1 MRSDT
6 VRTELALEL
15 LVHGVGGTTPQTMLN
30 DPRITRVCGD
40 DTAGIYRRADDADA
54 ERRPQEYG
62 EGPVPDAYSWC
73 NLTSGDG
80 SRALWLLL
88 LPFMVANLAHWMR
101 PPVSRPRLD
110 RAYDVLVRLLAL
122 SLTVL
127 LVAAACEVA
136 MDLVAWQCA
145 GNAACAGGK
154 SWLSFLAAGEPGRRI
169 AAGAALPVG
178 LTLLLW
184 WLSRR
189 TWYAYESQRPLPGP
203 HPEGREG
210 PDVTPLARR
219 GFWYGRRLVARLRA
233 AHTAAGLL
241 TVAVALVVPPLE
253 RDMDV
258 GGIRIL
264 AAVGWLLT
272 GSLAG
277 LTVAAIAVTCGMG
290 RSEHAPDEAL
300 DPRLARAMLGGAA
313 AALLATAGYA
323 CWHRPGWNAGGRL
336 PAGEAFGWLALAQGL
351 LLVALACVAHLMH
364 RSGGGRAELRGLG
377 GPAVALLACSLG
389 GVLTGGIAQRVADWL
404 DRGATPGG
412 GDGAVAGPPVLLS
425 WQASAIPLLLL
436 VLAVVV
442 VARGRRLLRRTR
454 ALVPKV
460 ESDYP
465 GEEHEPARSRQI
477 ALARARAELTD
488 QAALFIGVIGTVA
501 FLLGAGALAGAWL
514 SGAVP
519 GRAGADP
526 PGWVRTVAETAQA
539 LGSWLVGAGVVAL
552 IALGRR
558 AYRDAGA
565 RRTVGILW
573 DVGTFWPRAAHP
585 FAPPCYAERAVPD
598 LTWRMTTWT
607 RANHGRI
614 ILSGHSQGSVL
625 AAAAVWQLDP
635 ATRARIALLTYG
647 SPLGRLY
654 GRWFPAYFGPPA
666 LTSLHGEL
674 HAWRNLWR
682 RTDPIGGPVHLDE
695 PGPPVDRAPLPD
707 PAAYG
712 RTEEHPLPAPLLT
725 HFDYQADPAFA
736 AERGALLR
744 WLYRNVEGVLPGQ
757 GQGSGGRSSG

>member
-6 VRTELALEL
+6 VRTELSLEL

-40 DTAGIYRRADDADA
+40 DTAGIYRRAEDADA
-54 ERRPQEYG
+54 ENRPEEYEG
-62 EGPVPDAYSWC
+62 GPVPDAYSWC

-101 PPVSRPRLD
+101 PQVSRPGLD

-127 LVAAACEVA
+127 LVAAVCEVA

-154 SWLSFLAAGEPGRRI
+154 TWLSFLADREPGRRI
-169 AAGAALPVG
+169 AAGAVLPTG

-189 TWYAYESQRPLPGP
+189 TWYAYESQRPLTRLAVGE
-203 HPEGREG
+203 PEGA
-210 PDVTPLARR
+210 DVTPLARR

-241 TVAVALVVPPLE
+241 TVSVALLVPPLE
-253 RDMDV
+253 HDTYV
-258 GGIRIL
+258 GGIGTL

-272 GSLAG
+272 GVVAG
-277 LTVAAIAVTCGMG
+277 LTVAVIAVTCGMG

-300 DPRLARAMLGGAA
+300 DPRLARTMLGGTA
-313 AALLATAGYA
+313 AALLAAAGYA
-323 CWHRPGWNAGGRL
+323 SWHRPGWSATGRL
-336 PAGEAFGWLALAQGL
+336 PAGEAFGWLALLQGL
-351 LLVALACVAHLMH
+351 LLVVLGVVAHRMH
-364 RSGGGRAELRGLG
+364 RSGGGPTELCGLG
-377 GPAVALLACSLG
+377 GPVVALLACSLG

-404 DRGATPGG
+404 DRGATPGSG
-412 GDGAVAGPPVLLS
+412 GSAVAGPPVLLS
-425 WQASAIPLLLL
+425 WQASAIPVLLL

-442 VARGRRLLRRTR
+442 VVRGRRLLRRTR
-454 ALVPKV
+454 AMMTQV

-465 GEEHEPARSRQI
+465 EEEHEPARSRQI
-477 ALARARAELTD
+477 AMARARAELTD
-488 QAALFIGVIGTVA
+488 QAALFIGVIGAVA
-501 FLLGAGALAGAWL
+501 FLLGAGALAGAWI
-514 SGAVP
+514 SGSVP
-519 GRAGADP
+519 GQASAGA
-526 PGWVRTVAETAQA
+526 PGIVHTIAETAQG

-607 RANHGRI
+607 RTHHGRI

-635 ATRARIALLTYG
+635 ATRGRIALLTYG

-654 GRWFPAYFGPPA
+654 GRWFPAYFGPAA
-666 LTSLHGEL
+666 LTALHGEL

-682 RTDPIGGPVHLDE
+682 RTDPIGGPLHLDE
-695 PGPPVDRAPLPD
+695 PGPPVDREPLPD

-725 HFDYQADPAFA
+725 HFDYQADPAFG
-736 AERGALLR
+736 AERGALLK
-744 WLYRNVEGVLPGQ
+744 WLYRSTEGALPAQ

>member
-1 MRSDT
+1 MRSDAEE
-6 VRTELALEL
+6 RTELSLEL
-15 LVHGVGGTTPQTMLN
+15 LVHGVGGTTPQTMLK

-40 DTAGIYRRADDADA
+40 DTAGIYRRAEDADA
-54 ERRPQEYG
+54 ERRPQAYG
-62 EGPVPDAYSWC
+62 GGPVPDAYSWC

-101 PPVSRPRLD
+101 PPVTRPGMD
-110 RAYDVLVRLLAL
+110 RAYDMLVRLLAL

-169 AAGAALPVG
+169 AAGAALPAG

-189 TWYAYESQRPLPGP
+189 TWYAYESQRPLPGAP
-203 HPEGREG
+203 AEEPEGS
-210 PDVTPLARR
+210 DVTPLARR

-233 AHTAAGLL
+233 AHTAAGML
-241 TVAVALVVPPLE
+241 TVSVALVVPPLE

-258 GGIRIL
+258 GKIGTL
-264 AAVGWLLT
+264 AAVGWSLT
-272 GSLAG
+272 GVLAG
-277 LTVAAIAVTCGMG
+277 LTAAVVAVTCGMG
-290 RSEHAPDEAL
+290 RSEQAPDEAL
-300 DPRLARAMLGGAA
+300 DPRLARTMLGGTA
-313 AALLATAGYA
+313 AALLAAAGYA
-323 CWHRPGWNAGGRL
+323 CWHRPGWTAGGRL
-336 PAGEAFGWLALAQGL
+336 PAGDAFGWLTLIQGL
-351 LLVALACVAHLMH
+351 LLVALASIAHLMN

-377 GPAVALLACSLG
+377 GPAVALLACCLG
-389 GVLTGGIAQRVADWL
+389 GVLTGGITQRVADWL
-404 DRGATPGG
+404 DRGATPGS
-412 GDGAVAGPPVLLS
+412 GAVAGPPVLLS
-425 WQASAIPLLLL
+425 WQAAAIPVLLL

-442 VARGRRLLRRTR
+442 VVRGRALLRRART
-454 ALVPKV
+454 LVPLV

-465 GEEHEPARSRQI
+465 GEVHEPARSRQI
-477 ALARARAELTD
+477 AMARARAELTD
-488 QAALFIGVIGTVA
+488 QAAVFIGVVGGVA
-501 FLLGAGALAGAWL
+501 FLLGAGALGGAWL
-514 SGAVP
+514 SGTVP
-519 GRAGADP
+519 GRAVAGA
-526 PGWVRTVAETAQA
+526 PGWVRMVAETAQG

-585 FAPPCYAERAVPD
+585 FAPPCYAERVVPD

-607 RANHGRI
+607 RAHRGRI

-635 ATRARIALLTYG
+635 ATRTRIALLTYG

-654 GRWFPAYFGPPA
+654 GRWFPAYFGPTA
-666 LTSLHGEL
+666 LASLRGEV
-674 HAWRNLWR
+674 HSWRNLWR
-682 RTDPIGGPVHLDE
+682 RTDPIGGPVDLDE

-736 AERGALLR
+736 AERARLLGSSDR
-744 WLYRNVEGVLPGQ
+744 ETEGMLPVQ

>member
-6 VRTELALEL
+6 ESSELSLEL
-15 LVHGVGGTTPQTMLN
+15 LVHGVGGTTPQAMLK
-30 DPRITRVCGD
+30 DSRITRVCGD
-40 DTAGIYRRADDADA
+40 DTAGIYRRADDTDA
-54 ERRPQEYG
+54 EHRPRREG
-62 EGPVPDAYSWC
+62 ESPVADAYSWC

-101 PPVSRPRLD
+101 PPVSRPGMN

-122 SLTVL
+122 SLTAL

-145 GNAACAGGK
+145 GNAACAGGR
-154 SWLSFLAAGEPGRRI
+154 SGLSLPAVGEPGRRI
-169 AAGAALPVG
+169 AVGAVLPAG
-178 LTLLLW
+178 LTVLLW

-189 TWYAYESQRPLPGP
+189 TWYAYESQWPLPGAP
-203 HPEGREG
+203 PRARAGA
-210 PDVTPLARR
+210 DVTPLARR

-241 TVAVALVVPPLE
+241 TVAVALVVPPLA
-253 RDMDV
+253 RDMAV
-258 GGIRIL
+258 GEFRVLASLGWSL
-264 AAVGWLLT
+264 TGVLSGLTAAV
-272 GSLAG
+272 
-277 LTVAAIAVTCGMG
+277 VAVTCGVG

-300 DPRLARAMLGGAA
+300 DPRLARALLGGTAA
-313 AALLATAGYA
+313 AVLAAAVYA
-323 CWHRPGWNAGGRL
+323 CWHRPGWTADGRL
-336 PAGEAFGWLALAQGL
+336 PAGDAFGWLTLIQGL
-351 LLVALACVAHLMH
+351 LLAALAAVAHLMH
-364 RSGGGRAELRGLG
+364 RFGGGRAQLRGLG
-377 GPAVALLACSLG
+377 GPAVALLACCLG
-389 GVLTGGIAQRVADWL
+389 GVLTGGITQRVADWL
-404 DRGATPGG
+404 DRGAPPGSG
-412 GDGAVAGPPVLLS
+412 ISPAAGPPVLLS
-425 WQASAIPLLLL
+425 WQASAIPVLLL

-442 VARGRRLLRRTR
+442 TVRGRRLLRRTR
-454 ALVPKV
+454 ALVPEV

-465 GEEHEPARSRQI
+465 GEEHQPARSRQI

-488 QAALFIGVIGTVA
+488 QAALFLAVVAVVA
-501 FLLGAGALAGAWL
+501 FLLGAGALGAAWL

-519 GRAGADP
+519 GRVGAGA
-526 PGWVRTVAETAQA
+526 PGWVRTVAQTAQD
-539 LGSWLVGAGVVAL
+539 LGSWLAGAGVVAL
-552 IALGRR
+552 FTLGRR

-607 RANHGRI
+607 RAHRGKI
-614 ILSGHSQGSVL
+614 IVSGHSQGSVL

-635 ATRARIALLTYG
+635 TTRARIALLTYG

-666 LTSLHGEL
+666 LTALHGEV

-682 RTDPIGGPVHLDE
+682 RTDPIGGPVHLDG

-707 PAAYG
+707 PAVYG
-712 RTEEHPLPAPLLT
+712 RTQEHPLPAPLLT
-725 HFDYQADPAFA
+725 HFDYRADPAFA
-736 AERGALLR
+736 AERRALLG
-744 WLYRNVEGVLPGQ
+744 WLYRGTEGVLPGQ